1 MQYLLQSFL
10 SSIPDHCIL
19 FSEVFTFFLWGGE
32 ENKIKKKKKNQI
44 LSPLNHEE
52 WIEPQMI
59 SFGSITIW
67 KVVSDEQILRR
78 QIMLLGEVQASAK
91 HSAITMEVCLL
102 CYYWKS
108 DANVQMYKY
117 NYYKIMMNFRIYFFP
132 YLWNGELHTTK

>member
-1 MQYLLQSFL
+1 
-10 SSIPDHCIL
+10 
-19 FSEVFTFFLWGGE
+19 
-32 ENKIKKKKKNQI
+32 
-44 LSPLNHEE
+44 
-52 WIEPQMI
+52 MI
-59 SFGSITIW
+59 SFGSIIIW

-132 YLWNGELHTTK
+132 YLWNGELHTTKWNLVHCLFVLDWCSNMWIKITLCWGTNIGKSVKLFCCGNMLKLWCLK